1 MNVLFLTLSKINR
14 LSERGIYRD
23 FLRQLSYHGHSV
35 TVVNPIEKRE
45 NCQTQFKIEGKT
57 TILSVKVGNITKCR
71 NLIEKG
77 ISTIFLQSHYIA
89 AIKKYCSDTKYD
101 LVLYVTP
108 PITFSK
114 VVKYIKKRDN
124 ASSYLMLKDIFP
136 QNALDINLLPSW
148 GPWKILV
155 WWFKHQE
162 KPLYKL
168 SDYIGCM
175 SPKNVSYLLEHNPE
189 IPADRVEVCPNSIE
203 PLLKFVNSN
212 DKKRKSKPLTFLYGG
227 NLGKPQGIPFLI
239 DCLKDNINKTD
250 RKFIVCGTGTET
262 HLLQSFLD
270 AYNPRNVEFISGL
283 PVDEY
288 EKMVLECDVGM
299 IFLDHR
305 FTIPNFPSRI
315 LSYMEKS
322 IPILACTD
330 PNTDM
335 GEIIVK
341 GKMGWWCESNDVQ
354 AFTALVD
361 SICSMSEKK
370 LKEIG
375 VNAREY
381 LDNNY
386 TVQHTYDIVM
396 KHFVEDID
404 HVQE

>member
-1 MNVLFLTLSKINR
+1 MNTLFLSLIKISD
-14 LSERGIYRD
+14 LTVRGIYQD
-23 FLRQLSYHGHSV
+23 LIRQFVHHNHSV
-35 TVVNPIEKRE
+35 TIVNPIEKRE
-45 NCQTQFKIEGKT
+45 DKQTSIETEGKVR
-57 TILSVKVGNITKCR
+57 ILSVRIGNITKCR

-77 ISTIFLQSHYIA
+77 ISIIFLQSHYIA

-108 PITFSK
+108 PITFCR
-114 VVKYIKKRDN
+114 VVKYAKKRDN

-155 WWFKHQE
+155 WWFKQQE
-162 KPLYKL
+162 KLLYKL
-168 SDYIGCM
+168 SDNIGCM
-175 SPKNVSYLLEHNPE
+175 SPRNVSYLLKHNPQ
-189 IPADRVEVCPNSIE
+189 IPVEKIEECPNSIE
-203 PLLKFVNSN
+203 PITRRDTIKYGSH
-212 DKKRKSKPLTFLYGG
+212 KSGPLTFLFGG

-262 HLLQSFLD
+262 HLLKKFLETD
-270 AYNPRNVEFISGL
+270 NPQNVVFISGL

-288 EKMVLECDVGM
+288 EKLVLECDVGM

-330 PNTDM
+330 KNTDL
-335 GEIIVK
+335 GGIIIQ
-341 GKMGWWCESNDVQ
+341 GSFGWWCESRDVHD
-354 AFTALVD
+354 FTTLVD
-361 SICSMSEKK
+361 TICSLDSES
-370 LKEIG
+370 LTVTG
-375 VNAREY
+375 NNARTY
-381 LDNNY
+381 LEDHY
-386 TVQHTYDIVM
+386 TVGQTYKTIM
-396 KHFVEDID
+396 KHFA
-404 HVQE
+404 

>member
-1 MNVLFLTLSKINR
+1 MNILFLSLIKITDFR
-14 LSERGIYRD
+14 VKGIYQD
-23 FLRQLSYHGHSV
+23 LIRQFVKHHHSV
-35 TVVNPIEKRE
+35 TIVNPIEKRE
-45 NCQTQFKIEGKT
+45 GQQTCIEIDGKVRV
-57 TILSVKVGNITKCR
+57 LSVKIGNITKCR

-89 AIKKYCSDTKYD
+89 TIRKYCSDTEYD

-108 PITFSK
+108 PISFSR
-114 VVKYIKKRDN
+114 VVKYVKKRDN

-162 KPLYKL
+162 KQLYKH

-175 SPKNVSYLLEHNPE
+175 SPKNVSYLLENHPE
-189 IPADRVEVCPNSIE
+189 VPVEKVEVCPNSIKPITRRDKPNNGRDRSE
-203 PLLKFVNSN
+203 PLI
-212 DKKRKSKPLTFLYGG
+212 FLYGG
-227 NLGKPQGIPFLI
+227 NIGKPQGIPFLI

-262 HLLQSFLD
+262 YLLQSFLD
-270 AYNPRNVEFISGL
+270 IYNPQNVTFIPGL

-288 EKMVLECDVGM
+288 EKLVVGCDVGM

-322 IPILACTD
+322 MPILACTD
-330 PNTDM
+330 KNTDM
-335 GEIIVK
+335 GEIITQ
-341 GKMGWWCESNDVQ
+341 GNFGWWCESKDVHD
-354 AFTALVD
+354 FTTLVD
-361 SICSMSEKK
+361 TLCSLDSE
-370 LKEIG
+370 LLSAMG
-375 VNAREY
+375 NSARTY
-381 LDNNY
+381 LESNY
-386 TVQHTYDIVM
+386 TVEHTYNTIM
-396 KHFVEDID
+396 KHFA
-404 HVQE
+404 